1 MCAGAIVN
9 ARVHT
14 LVYAMRDPKTG
25 AAGSVYDLVR
35 SPWLNHRVQV
45 VWGVLEDDAQRLMQV
60 FFQDL
65 RGDSPHEGD

>member
-9 ARVHT
+9 ARVDT
-14 LVYAMRDPKTG
+14 LVYALRDAKTG

-45 VWGVLEDDAQRLMQV
+45 VWGVLEEDAQRLMHA
-60 FFQDL
+60 FFQGL

>member
-1 MCAGAIVN
+1 
-9 ARVHT
+9 
-14 LVYAMRDPKTG
+14 MRDPKTG

-45 VWGVLEDDAQRLMQV
+45 VWGVLEQDAQRLMQT
-60 FFQDL
+60 FFQGL